1 MNRKI
6 GVYGGS
12 FDPPHRGHMA
22 IARGVTEQFGLDEFM
37 FVPAFHAPHK
47 SDLKPTSAFHRYAM
61 LALATQE
68 NPKLIVSRIELEQ
81 PDRPYSVETL
91 GRLTAEMP
99 EASIFFVI
107 GADSWEDIRT
117 WREWETVLTLTN
129 IIVVTRPGFE
139 IGTDHVTDQV
149 SERIVDLRRA
159 ERSGID
165 AATGPRIFFTDVVQ
179 MQISATSIRNA
190 VRSGSGEW
198 RNDVPQEVAKYVE
211 KYQIYR

>member
-165 AATGPRIFFTDVVQ
+165 RATGPRIFFTDVVQ

>member
-159 ERSGID
+159 ERSGHD